1 MRPGDRA
8 DFGGGEL
15 AQIQGVG
22 VTGVAAVGGEEPEQR
37 HPLDVRQHR
46 LVTRDSGGGSGHG
59 QLAVMAGDPGLQRSK
74 RPQPVKLSG
83 GWTTVP
89 VSGVQLSDAAIV
101 AVAGAS

>member
-8 DFGGGEL
+8 DLGGGEL

-37 HPLDVRQHR
+37 IRS
-46 LVTRDSGGGSGHG
+46 TSDSTGWYRATAVVGVDMGSL
-59 QLAVMAGDPGLQRSK
+59 QSWPETPATTQQAPPAGEAQRWLEDGP
-74 RPQPVKLSG
+74 RV
-83 GWTTVP
+83 
-89 VSGVQLSDAAIV
+89 GVQLSDAAIV